1 MALLSS
7 VGQRVY
13 LDTNVFVY
21 AVEGYPQFAQEIRAL
36 FRAIDECQVHAVT
49 SELTLAEVLVKPLAD
64 KNAELCRLY
73 ETTLWTSRGLSVLP
87 VTRAI
92 LRDAAQLRASTG
104 VRLPDAIHLATATV
118 AGCDSFLTNDQQL
131 QSRTQ
136 IKVVV
141 ISEAVPLS

>member
-36 FRAIDECQVHAVT
+36 FRAIDQGQVKAVT

-64 KNAELCRLY
+64 GNDELCRLY
-73 ETTLWTSRGLSVLP
+73 ENTLWTSRGLSVLP

-92 LRDAAQLRASTG
+92 LRSAAQLRASAN
-104 VRLPDAIHLATATV
+104 VRLPDAIHLATASAV
-118 AGCDSFLTNDQQL
+118 GCNSFLTNDNQL
-131 QSRTQ
+131 QSHTAL
-136 IKVVV
+136 KVVV
-141 ISEAVPLS
+141 ISAVV